1 MGTLSS
7 VSLKWLISW
16 PIKSDPILRKKG
28 KEGQVQSQSAKTNME
43 LENTP
48 TSLVLPLSMKTRETS
63 EVVKR

>member
-28 KEGQVQSQSAKTNME
+28 KGNDT
-43 LENTP
+43 LTP
-48 TSLVLPLSMKTRETS
+48 IYLYHTLVCS
-63 EVVKR
+63 ECVMNICVTFFKR